1 MSHLFLIEYNGTSHE
16 IVGDFAPRN
25 SASASL
31 TDADANVL
39 FGLNLPPNPA
49 LNHKLIQGITLAYG

>member
-1 MSHLFLIEYNGTSHE
+1 MKFG
-16 IVGDFAPRN
+16 
-25 SASASL
+25 SASL